1 MHSIIMISAAA
12 LLNTAQPVENPC
24 PLVLFEKNENLNA
37 LVKELG
43 IEKEIVLKK
52 YTKRV
57 NTDGRTE
64 QKTCIWKGPSVSTV
78 QKNNK

>member
-43 IEKEIVLKK
+43 IEKGIVLKK
-52 YTKRV
+52 YTKTV
-57 NTDGRTE
+57 NENGRIE
-64 QKTCIWKGPSVSTV
+64 QKTCIWKGPSGSALE
-78 QKNNK
+78 KNK